1 MISFKDLCNYT
12 ELDHKQQ
19 ENIEIPQIKHHLV
32 LIIRFLSNRSI
43 TNIRLEKKGKGGR
56 LINGHYT
63 SLQAGGVASRRE
75 EIRGQIV
82 IRCGMT
88 AGENGWKV
96 EQEGRGGAQR
106 WNGKGDGG
114 GEGKQS
120 ERY

>member
-32 LIIRFLSNRSI
+32 LIIRFLSNQSI

-63 SLQAGGVASRRE
+63 SFQAGGVASRRE

-96 EQEGRGGAQR
+96 EQEGR
-106 WNGKGDGG
+106 KGG
-114 GEGKQS
+114 GSKV
-120 ERY
+120 ERKG

>member
-1 MISFKDLCNYT
+1 M
-12 ELDHKQQ
+12 
-19 ENIEIPQIKHHLV
+19 
-32 LIIRFLSNRSI
+32 
-43 TNIRLEKKGKGGR
+43 
-56 LINGHYT
+56 
-63 SLQAGGVASRRE
+63 ASRRE

-96 EQEGRGGAQR
+96 EKKGGGPQR
-106 WNGKGDGG
+106 WTGKGDGG